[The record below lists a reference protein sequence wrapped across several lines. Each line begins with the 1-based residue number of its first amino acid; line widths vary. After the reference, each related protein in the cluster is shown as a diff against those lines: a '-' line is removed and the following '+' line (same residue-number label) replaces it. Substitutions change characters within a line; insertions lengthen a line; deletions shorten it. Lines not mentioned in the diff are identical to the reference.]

1 MFLSNTFHQYDV
13 LGTSKSCDRYVVF
26 FLFFLPNSSSQS
38 QVLNAA
44 PNLPSS
50 TYMATC
56 KHTDT
61 SIYIYRGNICMATS
75 YTRKKIITDLTP
87 FFYDQK

>member
-50 TYMATC
+50 TYIYGNMQTYRYF
-56 KHTDT
+56 
-61 SIYIYRGNICMATS
+61 YIYTEVTYMATS

>member
-26 FLFFLPNSSSQS
+26 FLFFLPNSSSQ
-38 QVLNAA
+38 VLNAA
-44 PNLPSS
+44 PKPEFTQLDIYGNMQ
-50 TYMATC
+50 TYRYF
-56 KHTDT
+56 
-61 SIYIYRGNICMATS
+61 YIYTEVTYMATS